1 MNTYKNVNI
10 FDDIYTSI
18 NEEISGENKNLN
30 FTRYFELPSSSLVE
44 NGSTSEKKA
53 KDWMNFEKPD
63 DLLFNHG
70 EFITQEGF
78 KHIINEIK
86 EKPSSNRALY
96 SLLSHTKICGQG
108 DHPIPS
114 FLLFQVTVED
124 NILYATTYFRALEI
138 ANFLK
143 INVQE
148 IKLNLMKIVQEC
160 NLRYISKVRVTIH
173 AFNAYKK
180 EDQNIPRIFEIDRMS
195 PSQLSR
201 LLYKESEH
209 ANLVR
214 LIMEKQG
221 VDTYISTA
229 WVETIIDVLTVN
241 PDMIEI
247 SPLKNHINNLK
258 EKFEALLSVY
268 LRLIELRKR
277 VSHSQEI
284 DQDNQRANDLIEDIV
299 EKI

>member
-1 MNTYKNVNI
+1 MAFK
-10 FDDIYTSI
+10 
-18 NEEISGENKNLN
+18 
-30 FTRYFELPSSSLVE
+30 
-44 NGSTSEKKA
+44 
-53 KDWMNFEKPD
+53 KPD

-78 KHIINEIK
+78 EHIINEIK
-86 EKPSSNRALY
+86 QKPGSNRALY
-96 SLLSHTKICGQG
+96 SLLSYNNICGQG

-138 ANFLK
+138 AKFLK

-148 IKLNLMKIVQEC
+148 IKLNLLKIIQEC
-160 NLRYISKVRVTIH
+160 NLRHITKVRVTIH

-180 EDQNIPRIFEIDRMS
+180 EDQNIPRIFEIDRMR

-209 ANLVR
+209 ANLAR
-214 LIMEKQG
+214 LIMEKKG

-229 WVETIIDVLTVN
+229 WVETIIDELTVN
-241 PDMIEI
+241 SDMIEQ
-247 SPLKNHINNLK
+247 SNLKNNIKNLK
-258 EKFEALLSVY
+258 RKFEALLEAY
-268 LRLIELRKR
+268 RTLIQLRKKA
-277 VSHSQEI
+277 SHSSEI
-284 DQDNQRANDLIEDIV
+284 DQYNQRANDLILDIIG
-299 EKI
+299 KL